1 MTIFSASR
9 AETFDR
15 RMYYILTTASV
26 LAFFSG
32 WMFFFPLGG
41 CFPEVTLVG
50 FLCSDSAEGFQGESK
65 RCGGCLYFHS
75 GIAEVCD
82 GFWILSNILFLILK
96 LQVQLLNHKCC
107 SNEIDCRSYLVYM
120 ILVDHV
126 V

>member
-1 MTIFSASR
+1 MH
-9 AETFDR
+9 
-15 RMYYILTTASV
+15 V
-26 LAFFSG
+26 LYSHDGISSGVFLRVDTFFSSG
-32 WMFFFPLGG
+32 WL
-41 CFPEVTLVG
+41 FPEATLAG

-65 RCGGCLYFHS
+65 RCGRCLYFHF

-96 LQVQLLNHKCC
+96 LQVQLLNHKC

-120 ILVDHV
+120 ILIDHV